1 MCYGKYA
8 LTTPAHS
15 GVIKMSFATATIQGY
30 VTWIGKQTQTPSGR
44 NVINLLVAVPD
55 KKKETSSTYKLSV
68 WDAQSANVLQYIKV
82 KQKITAQGALSIE
95 HYPST
100 NIVMRLDFASIL
112 EYGYIPD
119 EEKVGKSSFV
129 KMDIDNLKKVT
140 EDAHKK
146 QLLKT
151 K

>member
-1 MCYGKYA
+1 
-8 LTTPAHS
+8 
-15 GVIKMSFATATIQGY
+15 
-30 VTWIGKQTQTPSGR
+30 
-44 NVINLLVAVPD
+44 
-55 KKKETSSTYKLSV
+55 
-68 WDAQSANVLQYIKV
+68 
-82 KQKITAQGALSIE
+82 
-95 HYPST
+95 
-100 NIVMRLDFASIL
+100 MRLDFASIL

>member
-1 MCYGKYA
+1 
-8 LTTPAHS
+8 
-15 GVIKMSFATATIQGY
+15 MSFATATIQGY

-55 KKKETSSTYKLSV
+55 KKKDTSSTYKLSV

-95 HYPST
+95 HYPSS
-100 NIVMRLDFASIL
+100 NVVMRLDFASIL

-119 EEKVGKSSFV
+119 EEKSQAGKSSFV
-129 KMDIDNLKKVT
+129 NMDIDNLKKVT
-140 EDAHKK
+140 EDARRK
-146 QLLKT
+146 QLLKS